1 MSSDEWH
8 LLTGGI
14 PRLRRLHEQGDPDIG
29 TALAWGGATQG
40 EPFYSPIVRESER
53 KDREFTSLTKEI
65 FLLQRDDMRGARLH
79 LRRRLDAY
87 TAQLASACD
96 RKTNLQVSINDILSE
111 ADLNAKA
118 RRPHAE

>member
-1 MSSDEWH
+1 M
-8 LLTGGI
+8 
-14 PRLRRLHEQGDPDIG
+14 
-29 TALAWGGATQG
+29 
-40 EPFYSPIVRESER
+40 RESER

>member
-14 PRLRRLHEQGDPDIG
+14 PRLRRLHE
-29 TALAWGGATQG
+29 
-40 EPFYSPIVRESER
+40 
-53 KDREFTSLTKEI
+53 I
-65 FLLQRDDMRGARLH
+65 FLLQRDDMRRARLH

-96 RKTNLQVSINDILSE
+96 RETNLQVSINDILSE